1 VIDLEDD
8 NRAIQIRHGNGRDGV
23 QQIEDLRLRL
33 TLEVQVAVMELARRR
48 TLVLTSLHKFINQS

>member
-48 TLVLTSLHKFINQS
+48 TLVLKNLHKFINQS